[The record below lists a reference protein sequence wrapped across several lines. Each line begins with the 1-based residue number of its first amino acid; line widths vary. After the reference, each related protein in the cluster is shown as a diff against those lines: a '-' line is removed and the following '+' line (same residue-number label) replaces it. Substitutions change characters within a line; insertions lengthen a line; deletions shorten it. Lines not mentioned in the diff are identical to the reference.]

1 MSKNINKKLINKIRT
16 ILLIK
21 TSEEKFSDNNFK
33 INSKTIKELNEKY
46 DINNIEITINNPQ
59 ITGFKEKYYYGNKC
73 CSLKEVNFFL
83 FDYIDNQKSEENSEN
98 IENSANSLNNSDKLH
113 LRKKYVVHGE
123 NGKEKK
129 LEEKINNNNKTEII
143 AIRFLKNL
151 AKKFIDVDLIKS
163 INKKNCIS
171 FKDSKLK
178 KLKEN
183 FDVEFPEKINKTKHK
198 INYLN
203 NKNKITKTKTFANLI
218 DQKQNFFLFKQNS
231 TLLSEIKHRRRHS
244 KSNKKVKK
252 KTLKKIRQNKENFI
266 ELKQKES
273 TDDETI
279 DGKII

>member
-33 INSKTIKELNEKY
+33 INSKTIKEINEKY

-59 ITGFKEKYYYGNKC
+59 ISGFKEKYYGNKC

-83 FDYIDNQKSEENSEN
+83 FDYFHNQKSEENNEN
-98 IENSANSLNNSDKLH
+98 ENSVNSLNNSDKLH

-183 FDVEFPEKINKTKHK
+183 FDVEFPEKINKSKPK
-198 INYLN
+198 IKYLN
-203 NKNKITKTKTFANLI
+203 DENKITKTKTFVNLI
-218 DQKQNFFLFKQNS
+218 DQKQKFFLFKQNN

-252 KTLKKIRQNKENFI
+252 KTLKKIRQNNEFL

-279 DGKII
+279 DGKIN